1 MTSIFCRSS
10 SDESDL
16 PFLKK
21 RKTMDTRLVFLYYC
35 RICNITGIFSTRNEM
50 LAASDSE
57 IGSTTPVKR
66 YTPVRRH
73 ARVTSDSEISS
84 PVKRF
89 EAI

>member
-1 MTSIFCRSS
+1 
-10 SDESDL
+10 
-16 PFLKK
+16 
-21 RKTMDTRLVFLYYC
+21 
-35 RICNITGIFSTRNEM
+35 M

-66 YTPVRRH
+66 HIPVRRH
-73 ARVTSDSEISS
+73 TRVTSDSEISS

>member
-1 MTSIFCRSS
+1 
-10 SDESDL
+10 
-16 PFLKK
+16 
-21 RKTMDTRLVFLYYC
+21 
-35 RICNITGIFSTRNEM
+35 M

-66 YTPVRRH
+66 HIPVRRYT
-73 ARVTSDSEISS
+73 RVTSDSEISS